1 MKYYSIS
8 EAAAL
13 CNIPETTLRYYD
25 KKGLLPLIE
34 RDEAGRRMFSET
46 QMALL
51 QTVICLKNTH
61 MPISSIRQY
70 MAWIVEGEATLELR
84 LDMMRKHKQKVLQ
97 EIAMLTGYLPAIDE
111 KSTAISNNWRRKP
124 REALWKYDP

>member
-1 MKYYSIS
+1 MKYDSIS
-8 EAAAL
+8 EATAL

-34 RDEAGRRMFSET
+34 RDEAGRRTFSET

-111 KSTAISNNWRRKP
+111 KKIDRYLKQLEEKTT
-124 REALWKYDP
+124 

>member
-1 MKYYSIS
+1 
-8 EAAAL
+8 
-13 CNIPETTLRYYD
+13 
-25 KKGLLPLIE
+25 
-34 RDEAGRRMFSET
+34 MFSET

-111 KSTAISNNWRRKP
+111 KIDRYLKQLEEKTT
-124 REALWKYDP
+124 

>member
-70 MAWIVEGEATLELR
+70 MAWIVDGEATLELR

-111 KSTAISNNWRRKP
+111 KIDHYLKQLEEKTT
-124 REALWKYDP
+124 

>member
-8 EAAAL
+8 EAAAR

-111 KSTAISNNWRRKP
+111 KIDRYLKQLEEKTT
-124 REALWKYDP
+124 